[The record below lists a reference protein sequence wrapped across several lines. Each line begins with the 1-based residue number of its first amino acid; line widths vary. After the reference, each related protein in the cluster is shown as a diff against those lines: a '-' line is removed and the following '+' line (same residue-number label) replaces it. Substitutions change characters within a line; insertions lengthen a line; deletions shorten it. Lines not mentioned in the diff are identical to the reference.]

1 MKIQCDACEGAA
13 ATVVCCADEAALC
26 ARCDVEIH
34 AANKLASKHQRLPLE
49 ALSASLPRCDVCQEK
64 AAFIFCVEDRALFCR
79 DCDEPIHVPGTLSGN
94 HQRYLATGIRVG
106 LAAAA
111 SACSGAAHDSDHH
124 APPKKGTS
132 VETPPQ
138 PAVSAPA
145 QQVPSPPQFLPQ
157 GWAVD
162 DLLHF
167 SDYDDLLYCLQLHKE
182 SPLGSKELEWFADI
196 DIFDGQTQAAPKAG
210 RALAEVPE
218 LFVSQA
224 ANDAAYYRPSKAVAG
239 PGVRHSKKA
248 RIQVTDDED
257 DYLIVPDLE
266 KVNGEVKHYRGTA
279 ERKQNFELETY
290 SRLLE
295 RLHLKSNIPGF

>member
-49 ALSASLPRCDVCQEK
+49 ALSARLPRCDVCQEK

-106 LAAAA
+106 LASA
-111 SACSGAAHDSDHH
+111 SACSAGGGDAHDCDHH
-124 APPKKGTS
+124 APPKAT
-132 VETPPQ
+132 VEPPPPQ

-145 QQVPSPPQFLPQ
+145 QQVPSPPPEFLTQ

-162 DLLHF
+162 ELLQL
-167 SDYDDLLYCLQLHKE
+167 SDYESGDKLQKE
-182 SPLGSKELEWFADI
+182 SPLGFKEMEWFADI
-196 DIFDGQTQAAPKAG
+196 DLFHDQAAPLNKAS
-210 RALAEVPE
+210 RTLAEVPE
-218 LFVSQA
+218 LFGSQA
-224 ANDAAYYRPSKAVAG
+224 ATDAAYYRPSKA
-239 PGVRHSKKA
+239 KKA
-248 RIQVTDDED
+248 RIEVTDDEE
-257 DYLIVPDLE
+257 DYLIVPDL
-266 KVNGEVKHYRGTA
+266 G
-279 ERKQNFELETY
+279 
-290 SRLLE
+290 
-295 RLHLKSNIPGF
+295 